1 MMKVSILCFAIL
13 SIVLCSCTP
22 NKTKENTATA
32 ATTSKDY
39 KPTFVVNEPKVIVPE
54 VTDSVMSVEE
64 YADYFVIVVDTGFNY
79 ATLRTQMFKISKELE
94 LPIDTLGRT
103 FDQKKNLI
111 ALPENDE
118 DEIYAGDYFPRR
130 SLGENLS
137 LEYLDVYQKSAS
149 KKRIAMLSGIYEN
162 KKSADSALNI
172 IKRIAPKA
180 FSLKANIYIG
190 CMH

>member
-1 MMKVSILCFAIL
+1 MMKVSTLSFAIL
-13 SIVLCSCTP
+13 TIVLCSCTS
-22 NKTKENTATA
+22 NQTKENTATV

-39 KPTFVVNEPKVIVPE
+39 KPTFVVDEPKAIVPE
-54 VTDSVMSVEE
+54 VTDSLIPAEE
-64 YADYFVIVVDTGFNY
+64 YADYFVVVVDTGFSY
-79 ATLRTQMFKISKELE
+79 AALRKQMFKISNELE

-130 SLGENLS
+130 GPGENLS

-162 KKSADSALNI
+162 KKSADSALKI

>member
-1 MMKVSILCFAIL
+1 MKVSILCFAIL

-22 NKTKENTATA
+22 NKTKENTAIA

-39 KPTFVVNEPKVIVPE
+39 KPTFIVDEPKAIVPE
-54 VTDSVMSVEE
+54 VTDSIIPAEE

-130 SLGENLS
+130 SPGENLS

>member
-1 MMKVSILCFAIL
+1 MMKVSTFSFAIL
-13 SIVLCSCTP
+13 SIVLCSCSP
-22 NKTKENTATA
+22 NKTKEDTTTA
-32 ATTSKDY
+32 AATSKDY
-39 KPTFVVNEPKVIVPE
+39 KPTFIVDKPKVIAPE
-54 VTDSVMSVEE
+54 VIDSLIPAEE
-64 YADYFVIVVDTGFNY
+64 YADYFVVVVDTGFNY
-79 ATLRTQMFKISKELE
+79 AALRTQMFKISNELE
-94 LPIDTLGRT
+94 IPIDTLGRT

-130 SLGENLS
+130 SPGENLS

-162 KKSADSALNI
+162 KKTADSALKI